1 MTARLIYV
9 MGPSGAGKDTLL
21 AWLRDH
27 LPIAS
32 GVHFARRTI
41 TRATLPGDEQ
51 HHSVDVSAFLQLRQ
65 AGTFGLDWQA
75 NGLHYGIAHSQ
86 LTGHPAGDSVVV
98 NGSRAYLARAL
109 ENFPDMAVVHVTASL
124 ELLRRRLIGRGRED
138 PAAVEARVMRA
149 AAFRLPAGATSVE
162 IYNDGSVREAGGEL
176 LRAVQRWTHP
186 HRT

>member
-27 LPIAS
+27 LPTAS

-51 HHSVDVSAFLQLRQ
+51 HHSVDVSYFLQLRQ
-65 AGTFGLDWQA
+65 AGAFGLDWQA

-98 NGSRAYLARAL
+98 NGSRAYLALAL
-109 ENFPDMAVVHVTASL
+109 ENFPDMAVVHVTAGL
-124 ELLRRRLIGRGRED
+124 DLLRRRLVGRGCED
-138 PAAVEARVMRA
+138 LATVEARVARA

-162 IYNDGSVREAGGEL
+162 ICNDGSVEEAGGEL
-176 LRAVQRWTHP
+176 LCAVQRWTHP
-186 HRT
+186 RRT

>member
-1 MTARLIYV
+1 

-27 LPIAS
+27 LPTAS

-41 TRATLPGDEQ
+41 TRPTLPGDEQ
-51 HHSVDVSAFLQLRQ
+51 HHSLDVSSFLQLRQ
-65 AGTFGLDWQA
+65 AGAFGLDWQA

-98 NGSRAYLARAL
+98 NGSRAYLALAL
-109 ENFPDMAVVHVTASL
+109 ENFPDMAVVHVTAGL
-124 ELLRRRLIGRGRED
+124 DLLRRRLVGRGRED
-138 PAAVEARVMRA
+138 LATVEARVARA

-162 IYNDGSVREAGGEL
+162 IRNDGPVEEAGGEL
-176 LRAVQRWTHP
+176 LCAVQRWTDP
-186 HRT
+186 RRA